1 MQYYDYN
8 NQTKNEEV
16 YGQPTPPII
25 DVESISDVPIA
36 MFSSKY
42 DKIVNIVDNR
52 EYAGRIPAVIEHN
65 ELEGDHLTFL
75 LSKDMTWYKRVN
87 ELLDEYHPLLDELM
101 NIDYKWL
108 PDEQDRTRF
117 KMPREINLAEDLQY
131 DTLNDF

>member
-1 MQYYDYN
+1 
-8 NQTKNEEV
+8 
-16 YGQPTPPII
+16 
-25 DVESISDVPIA
+25 

-75 LSKDMTWYKRVN
+75 LSKDMTWYQRVN
-87 ELLDEYHPLLDELM
+87 ELLDEYHPLWHELN

-117 KMPREINLAEDLQY
+117 KMPREINLVDDLQY
-131 DTLNDF
+131 DTFNDN